1 MYSRAYIM
9 FIRDKEHTVVNTVR
23 EARTSLKMTQD
34 DLADKVQAT
43 RQTIIAIE
51 KGNYV
56 PSVLLALRIAA
67 ILDKKVEEIFQYEK
81 I

>member
-1 MYSRAYIM
+1 M

-23 EARTSLKMTQD
+23 EARTALKITQD
-34 DLADKVQAT
+34 ELAEHVQAT

-56 PSVLLALRIAA
+56 PSVLLALKIAT
-67 ILDKKVEEIFQYEK
+67 ILDKKVEDIFRYEK

>member
-1 MYSRAYIM
+1 M

-23 EARTSLKMTQD
+23 EARTALKITQD
-34 DLADKVQAT
+34 ELADKVQAT

-56 PSVLLALRIAA
+56 PSLLLAMELAHYFN
-67 ILDKKVEEIFQYEK
+67 LSVEDIFSNS
-81 I
+81 

>member
-1 MYSRAYIM
+1 M
-9 FIRDKEHTVVNTVR
+9 FIRDKELTVVNTVR
-23 EARTSLKMTQD
+23 EARTGLKMTQD

>member
-1 MYSRAYIM
+1 M
-9 FIRDKEHTVVNTVR
+9 FIKDRGHTVVNSVR
-23 EARTSLKMTQD
+23 EKRTSLKMTQD
-34 DLADKVQAT
+34 ELADKVQAT

-56 PSVLLALRIAA
+56 PSVLLALRIAVT
-67 ILDKKVEEIFQYEK
+67 LGSMVEDLFQYEK